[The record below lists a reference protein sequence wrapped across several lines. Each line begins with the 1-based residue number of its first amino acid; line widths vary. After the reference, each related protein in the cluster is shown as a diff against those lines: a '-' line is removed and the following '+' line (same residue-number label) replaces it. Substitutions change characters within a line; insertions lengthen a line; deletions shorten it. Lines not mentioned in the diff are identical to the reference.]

1 MKRPVRNDY
10 KSFESVASMKEMITA
25 ICLSLLGTSAMAL
38 ETLTQRPEFVNA
50 VAGHILEIPLLR
62 IQLRVADTG
71 EIAGKGFGR
80 DVTGTWEWADGFFC
94 RSMTWGERELEYNCQ
109 QVATDGSSLIFI
121 SDKGTG
127 RSAKFALRPAT
138 P

>member
-1 MKRPVRNDY
+1 
-10 KSFESVASMKEMITA
+10 MKEMITA
-25 ICLSLLGTSAMAL
+25 ICLSLLATSAMAL

-62 IQLRVADTG
+62 IQLRVSDTG

-109 QVATDGSSLIFI
+109 QVAKI
-121 SDKGTG
+121 G
-127 RSAKFALRPAT
+127 RASCRERV
-138 P
+138 

>member
-1 MKRPVRNDY
+1 
-10 KSFESVASMKEMITA
+10 MKEMLTT
-25 ICLSLLGTSAMAL
+25 ICLSLLATSAMAL

-62 IQLRVADTG
+62 IQLKVSDTG

-80 DVTGTWEWADGFFC
+80 DVTGTWEWTDGFFC
-94 RSMTWGERELEYNCQ
+94 RSMTWGGRELEYNCQ
-109 QVATDGSSLIFI
+109 RVATDGSSLIFI
-121 SDKGTG
+121 SDKGRG
-127 RSAKFALRPAT
+127 RSAKFSLRPAT

>member
-25 ICLSLLGTSAMAL
+25 ICLSLLGTSATAL

-71 EIAGKGFGR
+71 
-80 DVTGTWEWADGFFC
+80 
-94 RSMTWGERELEYNCQ
+94 
-109 QVATDGSSLIFI
+109 
-121 SDKGTG
+121 
-127 RSAKFALRPAT
+127 
-138 P
+138 